1 MVRFTTLF
9 FVLDKAKSIPI
20 TIGSQTA
27 REATRNDF
35 IEKRCR
41 IRSSRR
47 SVPPPRH
54 IDEDFF
60 LMNSLPKGPFIFY
73 EHGGAGG
80 IWLFTTTKLYDPPL
94 ACNFFSHAPPQQRL
108 FFSDDPPPPPPAEPE
123 TNHTPNF
130 NKTLMYCL
138 YQR

>member
-20 TIGSQTA
+20 TIGCQTA

-35 IEKRCR
+35 IENRCR

-54 IDEDFF
+54 TDEDFF
-60 LMNSLPKGPFIFY
+60 LMNSLP
-73 EHGGAGG
+73 
-80 IWLFTTTKLYDPPL
+80 
-94 ACNFFSHAPPQQRL
+94 NFER
-108 FFSDDPPPPPPAEPE
+108 FFA
-123 TNHTPNF
+123 F
-130 NKTLMYCL
+130 NAVILSSE
-138 YQR
+138 Q

>member
-1 MVRFTTLF
+1 MWSGSFHDAF

-47 SVPPPRH
+47 SVPPPWH

-60 LMNSLPKGPFIFY
+60 LMNSLP
-73 EHGGAGG
+73 
-80 IWLFTTTKLYDPPL
+80 
-94 ACNFFSHAPPQQRL
+94 NFER
-108 FFSDDPPPPPPAEPE
+108 FFA
-123 TNHTPNF
+123 F
-130 NKTLMYCL
+130 NAVILSSE
-138 YQR
+138 Q